1 MDKKEVVIDGPMAV
15 DGVTV
20 IPVAKVSLNYR
31 HGNSSLSFFGFKQPI
46 GVVVV
51 SQSVKKAFRITGEE
65 VSIDQL
71 MQEVPSI
78 REMLER
84 L

>member
-1 MDKKEVVIDGPMAV
+1 MEKKEVAIDSPMTV

-20 IPVAKVSLNYR
+20 IPVAKISLNYQ
-31 HGNSSLSFFGFKQPI
+31 HGNSSLSFFGVKQPI
-46 GVVVV
+46 GVILV
-51 SQSVKKAFRITGEE
+51 SRSLKRAFRITGEE

-71 MQEVPSI
+71 MQEVPKI
-78 REMLER
+78 KEVLER